1 MTKEEIIHQ
10 LQGLKE
16 YAQDMCSISDLVDD
30 WNKDAE
36 ALTEAIKIIKEM

>member
-1 MTKEEIIHQ
+1 MTKAEIIYQ

-16 YAQDMCSISDLVDD
+16 YAQDMCAISDLVDD
-30 WNKDAE
+30 WNKDVE